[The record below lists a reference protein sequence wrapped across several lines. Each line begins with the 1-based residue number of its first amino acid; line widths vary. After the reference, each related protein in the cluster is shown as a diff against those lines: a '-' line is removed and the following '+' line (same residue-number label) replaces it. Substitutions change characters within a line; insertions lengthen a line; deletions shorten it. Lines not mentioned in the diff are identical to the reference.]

1 MDILSRIAGRKT
13 YLDVNVFIYALEG
26 LPEVSHALAALFKAI
41 DSTAIQTV
49 TSELALAEALIKP
62 IQNKNIQHQACYEMA
77 IRSRRGLQVVPVLRT
92 ILLEAARLRGTT
104 GLRLPDAIHLPTAL
118 SSGCEVFLTN
128 DHRIKHTGLETLLL
142 QDFVR

>member
-26 LPEVSHALAALFKAI
+26 FPEVSHALETLFKAI
-41 DSTAIQTV
+41 DSAAIQTV

-62 IQNKNIQHQACYEMA
+62 IQNTNIQHQAFYEMA
-77 IRSRRGLQVVPVLRT
+77 IRSRRGLEVVPVLRT

-104 GLRLPDAIHLPTAL
+104 GLKLPDAIHLATAL

-128 DHRIKHTGLETLLL
+128 DHRIKHAGLKTLLL
-142 QDFVR
+142 QDFAR

>member
-1 MDILSRIAGRKT
+1 LDILSWIAGRKT
-13 YLDVNVFIYALEG
+13 YLDVNVFVYALEG
-26 LPEVSHALAALFKAI
+26 FPEVSHALAALFKAI
-41 DSTAIQTV
+41 DSAAIQTV

-62 IQNKNIQHQACYEMA
+62 IQNKNIQHQAFYEMA

-104 GLRLPDAIHLPTAL
+104 GLKLPDAIHLATAL

-128 DHRIKHTGLETLLL
+128 DHRSKHTGLETLLL
-142 QDFVR
+142 QDFAR